1 MNVHRIDA
9 LHCGVS
15 GDVDRF
21 RGALSISITGTY
33 INARSSEIRIAS
45 TLRRKS
51 RSFKDGYKIL
61 FVWS

>member
-1 MNVHRIDA
+1 MNVHQIDA
-9 LHCGVS
+9 FHCGVS

-21 RGALSISITGTY
+21 RGALPISITRTY

-51 RSFKDGYKIL
+51 GKF
-61 FVWS
+61 